1 MNSKLTHIC
10 IKTFLLVTTIL
21 ACSIA
26 RADKPDVDIGVLTI
40 RGNLHAEHRWQPT
53 VDYLNNKIPEVNFV
67 LHPLDQYQLTKAVKE
82 KTMDFVLTNPGQAVR
97 LGRQYA
103 LSWIATLTT
112 RLPNKTNYG
121 IGSALVVRANSPYKT
136 LADIAGKPIGAVSEQ
151 AFGGYLTLKYQLLQQ
166 HINLDYFFSDVQF
179 IGFPVDTSLYQLR
192 DGIIQASVVPV
203 CLLENMHKEGLLNI
217 DDFRVINKKP
227 NALFHCQV
235 STELYPNWSLAK
247 TEKGS
252 VSLAKAISTAMLAM
266 PPDSPAAIAAS
277 ASGWTSPISQLSV
290 DKLYQGLSIHPL
302 QEPLWKETLRW
313 LTLNQLWAWSIF
325 LFIVILNIYH
335 FYLEYRFSK
344 SKAALEQTANR
355 LKEKSEMLEHSQ
367 RMTMVQE
374 LGSSLAHEINQPLAA
389 IRNYSEGGL
398 IRLTKNKPTAEIIP
412 VFEKI
417 QAQVERAD
425 SIINRLRRLIKNRD
439 VEKENCDISAII
451 QETIELLNYRLQ
463 RSNVN
468 LTFSQAGTNT
478 PLVGDPIGL
487 QQVLVNVINNAI
499 DSCLEYQVQP
509 SAEYQALISIQLN
522 YLNDR
527 VQIYVLDN
535 GCGTDLKDPVQAF
548 VSTKKNGLGLGLAIC
563 RDVIE
568 FHHGELSINNHPPH
582 GCIILI
588 SLPHT
593 TLTKTQ

>member
-217 DDFRVINKKP
+217 DDFRVINK
-227 NALFHCQV
+227 NRMRC
-235 STELYPNWSLAK
+235 
-247 TEKGS
+247 
-252 VSLAKAISTAMLAM
+252 STAK
-266 PPDSPAAIAAS
+266 SPQSYI
-277 ASGWTSPISQLSV
+277 
-290 DKLYQGLSIHPL
+290 
-302 QEPLWKETLRW
+302 
-313 LTLNQLWAWSIF
+313 
-325 LFIVILNIYH
+325 
-335 FYLEYRFSK
+335 
-344 SKAALEQTANR
+344 
-355 LKEKSEMLEHSQ
+355 
-367 RMTMVQE
+367 
-374 LGSSLAHEINQPLAA
+374 
-389 IRNYSEGGL
+389 
-398 IRLTKNKPTAEIIP
+398 
-412 VFEKI
+412 
-417 QAQVERAD
+417 
-425 SIINRLRRLIKNRD
+425 
-439 VEKENCDISAII
+439 
-451 QETIELLNYRLQ
+451 
-463 RSNVN
+463 
-468 LTFSQAGTNT
+468 
-478 PLVGDPIGL
+478 PIG
-487 QQVLVNVINNAI
+487 
-499 DSCLEYQVQP
+499 
-509 SAEYQALISIQLN
+509 
-522 YLNDR
+522 R
-527 VQIYVLDN
+527 
-535 GCGTDLKDPVQAF
+535 
-548 VSTKKNGLGLGLAIC
+548 
-563 RDVIE
+563 
-568 FHHGELSINNHPPH
+568 
-582 GCIILI
+582 
-588 SLPHT
+588 
-593 TLTKTQ
+593 